1 MLTSH
6 AFTSERIAV
15 LELLAGQAA
24 ISLENTRLYGDLQER
39 EGKIRRLVDSN
50 IIGIL
55 IGNPDGD
62 ILEANQA
69 LLRIIGYDQAD
80 VAAGRLRRTE
90 LTPSEWHDRDA
101 RSLAEMRKMGT
112 VQPFEKEY
120 FRKDGSRVP
129 VLIGGATLDER
140 GDTVVIF
147 VVDLT
152 DRKRAEAELAHA
164 NRVAIMGELTA
175 SIAHE
180 ISQPIAATLTN
191 AETAVRWL
199 SRQPPNLEKA
209 RQSIDQI
216 IGNSNRAADILSRI
230 CDFSK
235 KLPLRK
241 GRLEVNEAILEI
253 IGVTRVPMSDS
264 GVVANMQLAEGL
276 PYISGDRVQ
285 LQQVILNLIMNAIEA
300 MSEAKEGPRE
310 LSITTSKAL
319 PTACSSR

>member
-1 MLTSH
+1 
-6 AFTSERIAV
+6 
-15 LELLAGQAA
+15 
-24 ISLENTRLYGDLQER
+24 
-39 EGKIRRLVDSN
+39 
-50 IIGIL
+50 
-55 IGNPDGD
+55 
-62 ILEANQA
+62 
-69 LLRIIGYDQAD
+69 
-80 VAAGRLRRTE
+80 
-90 LTPSEWHDRDA
+90 
-101 RSLAEMRKMGT
+101 MRKTGT

-129 VLIGGATLDER
+129 VLIGAATLDER

-230 CDFSK
+230 RDFSK
-235 KLPLRK
+235 KAPLRK
-241 GRLEVNEAILEI
+241 GRLEDQRGNFGDYRTGPCPNVRAWRFAKNATVGGTAAHFGRQSPIATGDPEFDHE
-253 IGVTRVPMSDS
+253 RHRSDERS
-264 GVVANMQLAEGL
+264 
-276 PYISGDRVQ
+276 
-285 LQQVILNLIMNAIEA
+285 
-300 MSEAKEGPRE
+300 
-310 LSITTSKAL
+310 
-319 PTACSSR
+319 